1 MWSFLRRFARA
12 LLIFLGFVLVAVF
25 IWFAG
30 PYFAFADYHP
40 LESTTARLIAIG
52 LFVALWFIWGALRV
66 LRAFLASDR
75 LAAALVRT
83 SAAPEPQVS
92 PEALKLRERFEE
104 GVAALKKHRRAG
116 HNLYELP
123 WYIIIGAPGSGKTTA
138 LINSGLKFPL
148 ETSAGRSALKGIGG
162 TRNCDWWFTDEA
174 IFLDTAGR
182 YTTQDSDATSDAAG
196 WAEFLTLLRTY
207 RKRRPINGVL
217 LTISAKDLMV
227 QGDISREA
235 HIEATRRRLTELN
248 KELRIQLPVYV
259 LVTKCDLIAGFTEY
273 FDDLDHEGR
282 SQVWGVTFPYEHTLS
297 GDAALAL
304 PAEFDALMARLNE
317 RLLVRIEHERDYRR
331 RTKVFAF
338 PQQVAALRDAL
349 VQFVNDVF
357 TSTRFDSRVLLRG
370 VYFTS
375 GTQEGTP
382 IDRLLG
388 TIGRSFGVASEMVS
402 PTPGRGKA
410 YFVGTLLKDV
420 VIGESGLAG
429 VNTRGEFQKAALQLG
444 AYAAAVL
451 IAVFGVGALTV
462 SHARNQNYL
471 VQAAESLSEL
481 QKVDKVTLDSPPED
495 LLTRLNGVRH
505 VVDVTNQYRDAVPN
519 AMRWG
524 LYQGSA
530 VGNAARDAYVREL
543 DGVLYPLVAERF
555 KERLIGYRSEPE
567 KLYEYLKAYLMVGEP
582 KRIDESHL
590 QYLADLE
597 WGAEG
602 GDSRAH
608 TLASHF
614 KSFLDYSETL
624 RPMPLDAA
632 LVAQARNTI
641 RQASVPRL
649 VYARIQRKY
658 ADDTARAVRLD
669 VGAGAGSEDVIR
681 RRSGV
686 SLSEPL
692 PSVYSRAV
700 FSEATGVG
708 SIELVK
714 QFAVDDW
721 VWGETGSFA
730 NNPLRLASEVI
741 DIYERDYIAAW
752 NAVLNDL
759 ELVPFATVGQA
770 TKSLELLSGP
780 ASPLRGLVATV
791 VEQTKL
797 VSTTEENKDQ
807 GGLASTGKK
816 IQDRVGKIL
825 TPLKEVAGASTVPA
839 GSLITAHF
847 QPLHRLMEG
856 DPGSTP
862 IDRILTKINQVHVQ
876 LRTLGPAVGGTDP
889 IVALSNP
896 NLREI
901 LQSLQ
906 QDALTLPPAIRSL
919 VSQIGQRAEGS
930 VVSGAASDMEGRYR
944 GDVLRECNA
953 IVDGRYP
960 FVPGSPRDVPLADFG
975 RLFGHDG
982 IFDRFF
988 RTNLESL
995 VDTTRRPWSWRPG
1008 TGNLS
1013 PGMLSRFEAA
1023 HRLREVFFRPNSL
1036 VPGMRFTVMLSDY
1049 DSGATRFVLE
1059 VDGQV
1064 IDSRQ
1069 GPNRTWTLAWP
1080 GPNPGL
1086 ASVTF
1091 EQRFGGRPTKSYH
1104 GPWAWFRMIDDA
1116 STQRD
1121 SDVRNVLTLR
1131 AEKLQGR
1138 VIVEAS
1144 TIRNPF
1150 ASLEWQRFS
1159 CEP

>member
-1 MWSFLRRFARA
+1 
-12 LLIFLGFVLVAVF
+12 
-25 IWFAG
+25 
-30 PYFAFADYHP
+30 
-40 LESTTARLIAIG
+40 
-52 LFVALWFIWGALRV
+52 
-66 LRAFLASDR
+66 
-75 LAAALVRT
+75 
-83 SAAPEPQVS
+83 
-92 PEALKLRERFEE
+92 LRERFEE
-104 GVAALKKHRRAG
+104 GVGTLKKHRRAG
-116 HNLYELP
+116 HSLYELP

-138 LINSGLKFPL
+138 LVNSGLKFPL
-148 ETSAGRSALKGIGG
+148 ETGVGRNALKGVGG

-174 IFLDTAGR
+174 VFLDTAGR

-196 WAEFLTLLRTY
+196 WAEFLALLRKY
-207 RKRRPINGVL
+207 RKRRPINGVI

-227 QGDISREA
+227 QGDMSREA
-235 HIEATRRRLTELN
+235 HIDATRKRLTELN

-259 LVTKCDLIAGFTEY
+259 MVTKCDLVAGFTEY

-282 SQVWGVTFPYEHTLS
+282 AQVWGVTFNYEHTLR

-317 RLLVRIEHERDYRR
+317 RLLVRIDHERDYRR

-349 VQFVNDVF
+349 VQFITDVF
-357 TSTRFDSRVLLRG
+357 TSTRFDARVLLRG

-410 YFVGTLLKDV
+410 YFVSRLLKDV

-429 VNTRGEFQKAALQLG
+429 VNTRGELQKAALQLG

-451 IAVFGVGALTV
+451 IAVFGFGALTV

-471 VQAAESLSEL
+471 VQAAESLTEL
-481 QKVDKVTLDSPPED
+481 QKVEKVTLDSPPED
-495 LLTRLNGVRH
+495 LLARLNGVRR
-505 VVDVTNQYRDAVPN
+505 VVEVTNQYRDQVPT

-524 LYQGSA
+524 LYQGSS

-597 WGAEG
+597 WGA
-602 GDSRAH
+602 DQNSTTP
-608 TLASHF
+608 TLATHF
-614 KSFLDYSETL
+614 KSFLDYTETL
-624 RPMPLDAA
+624 RPIPLDAA
-632 LVAQARNTI
+632 LVTQSRNTI

-649 VYARIQRKY
+649 VYGRLQRRY
-658 ADDTARAVRLD
+658 AGDTARAVRLD
-669 VGAGAGSEDVIR
+669 VSAGAGSADVMR

-686 SLSEPL
+686 SLSEPI

-700 FSEATGVG
+700 FSEATGVR

-759 ELVPFATVGQA
+759 ELVPFATLGQA
-770 TKSLELLSGP
+770 AKSLELLSGP
-780 ASPLRGLVATV
+780 GSPLRGLVATV
-791 VEQTKL
+791 VEHTNL
-797 VSTTEENKDQ
+797 VSTAEGAKEQ

-816 IQDRVGKIL
+816 IQEQVGKIL
-825 TPLKEVAGASTVPA
+825 TPLKEAAGASTVPA

-847 QPLHRLMEG
+847 QPLHRLLEG
-856 DPGSTP
+856 EPGSTP
-862 IDRILTKINQVHVQ
+862 LDRILTKINQVQVQ

-889 IVALSNP
+889 IVALSDP
-896 NLREI
+896 KLREI

-919 VSQIGQRAEGS
+919 VSQIGQRAEVS
-930 VVSGAASDMEGRYR
+930 VVSGAASDIEGRYR
-944 GDVLRECNA
+944 DDVLRECSA

-975 RLFGHDG
+975 RLFGYDG

-988 RTNLESL
+988 RSNLESL
-995 VDTTRRPWSWRPG
+995 VDTSRRPWSWRPG

-1013 PGMLSRFEAA
+1013 TGMLSRFEAA

-1036 VPGMRFTVMLSDY
+1036 VPGMRFTAMLSDY
-1049 DSGATRFVLE
+1049 DSGATRFTLE

-1064 IDSRQ
+1064 LDSRQ

-1091 EQRFGGRPTKSYH
+1091 EQRFGGRPTRSYH
-1104 GPWAWFRMIDDA
+1104 GPWAWFRMVDDA
-1116 STQRD
+1116 TTQRD

-1131 AEKLQGR
+1131 AESLQGR
-1138 VIVEAS
+1138 VIVDAG

-1150 ASLEWQRFS
+1150 ANLEWQRFR